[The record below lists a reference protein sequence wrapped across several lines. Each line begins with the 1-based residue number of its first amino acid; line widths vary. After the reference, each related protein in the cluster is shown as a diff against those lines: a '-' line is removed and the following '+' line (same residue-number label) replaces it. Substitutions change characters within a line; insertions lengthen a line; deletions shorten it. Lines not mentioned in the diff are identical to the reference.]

1 MQRLSKFSTII
12 ATCALLSTPVLAQ
25 GGNGNANGNG
35 NGGQGGQ
42 GGNGV
47 IMAYIDTLPLEQI
60 DAAELADL
68 NHMRQEEKLAR
79 DTYLMLYGS
88 SGLNVFN
95 NIAQAEQSHMDLTLA
110 IYNRYGLIDPLLSD
124 DIGVFPDPAFTTLF
138 RRMVT
143 FGRQSNLHALWIGAI
158 IEDLDIYDLDGALA
172 RTNNRDIAVVW
183 QNLARGSRNHM
194 RAFYG
199 QLQNL
204 GATYMGI
211 WLPNWRILDIVN
223 TPVENQPVDENGV
236 VLP

>member
-25 GGNGNANGNG
+25 GGNGNGNGG

-42 GGNGV
+42 GGNAV
-47 IMAYIDTLPLEQI
+47 IMTYINTLSLEQI
-60 DAAELADL
+60 DAVELADL

-88 SGLNVFN
+88 TGLNIFN

-172 RTNNRDIAVVW
+172 RTDNRDIAVVW

-204 GATYMGI
+204 GVTYMGI

>member
-1 MQRLSKFSTII
+1 MQRISKLSTII

-25 GGNGNANGNG
+25 GGNGNGG

-60 DAAELADL
+60 DAVELADL
-68 NHMRQEEKLAR
+68 DHMRQEEKLAR

-88 SGLNVFN
+88 SGLNIFN

-172 RTNNRDIAVVW
+172 RTDNRDIAVVW

-204 GATYMGI
+204 GVTYMGI

>member
-1 MQRLSKFSTII
+1 MQRISKLSTII

-25 GGNGNANGNG
+25 GGNGNGG

-60 DAAELADL
+60 DAVELADL
-68 NHMRQEEKLAR
+68 DHMRQEEKLAR

-88 SGLNVFN
+88 SGLNIFN

-204 GATYMGI
+204 GVTYMGI

>member
-1 MQRLSKFSTII
+1 MT
-12 ATCALLSTPVLAQ
+12 
-25 GGNGNANGNG
+25 
-35 NGGQGGQ
+35 
-42 GGNGV
+42 
-47 IMAYIDTLPLEQI
+47 YINTLPLEQI
-60 DAAELADL
+60 DAVELADL
-68 NHMRQEEKLAR
+68 DHMREEEKLAR
-79 DTYLMLYGS
+79 DTYLMLYS
-88 SGLNVFN
+88 STGLNIFN

-124 DIGVFPDPAFTTLF
+124 DVGVFPSPAFTTLF

-172 RTNNRDIAVVW
+172 RTDNRDIAVVW

-199 QLQNL
+199 QLQDL